1 LKIIFNFAGKTFR
14 GGLSELVDDYF
25 KRIQRYVPAEI
36 IEVKSVKKH
45 SREGVHVV
53 LSPSGKMMSSEAF
66 AKFIGDNLNN
76 STKHLFFYTG
86 APVGHEKEFE
96 KDADLLLSFSKMTF
110 NHQLI
115 RVMLLEQVYRAFTII
130 RGEKYHK

>member
-1 LKIIFNFAGKTFR
+1 MKIIFNFAGRTFK
-14 GGLSELVDDYF
+14 GGISELVDDYF
-25 KRIQRYVPAEI
+25 KRIKRYVPAEI
-36 IEVKSVKKH
+36 IEVKSVKKQT
-45 SREGVHVV
+45 REGVHVV
-53 LSPSGKMMSSEAF
+53 LSPAGKIMSSEAF
-66 AKFIGDNLNN
+66 AEFIRDNLNS
-76 STKHLFFYTG
+76 STKHLYFYTG
-86 APVGHEKEFE
+86 APEGHEMEFE

>member
-1 LKIIFNFAGKTFR
+1 LKIVFNFTGKTFR

-25 KRIQRYVPAEI
+25 KRIKKYVPAEI
-36 IEVKSVKKH
+36 IEVKSIKRQTRDGFH
-45 SREGVHVV
+45 IV
-53 LSPSGKMMSSEAF
+53 LSPAGKMMSSEAF
-66 AKFIGDNLNN
+66 AELIGNSLNN

-86 APVGHEKEFE
+86 APEGHVAEFE
-96 KDADLLLSFSKMTF
+96 KNADLLLSFSKMTF

-115 RVMLLEQVYRAFTII
+115 RVMLLEQVYRAFTIL

>member
-1 LKIIFNFAGKTFR
+1 MKIIFNFAGRTFR
-14 GGLSELVDDYF
+14 GGISELIDDYF
-25 KRIQRYVPAEI
+25 KRIKRYVPAEI
-36 IEVKSVKKH
+36 IEVKSVKKQA
-45 SREGVHVV
+45 REGVHVV

-66 AKFIGDNLNN
+66 AEFIRDNLNS
-76 STKHLFFYTG
+76 STKHLYFYTG
-86 APVGHEKEFE
+86 AAEGHVAEFE
-96 KDADLLLSFSKMTF
+96 KDADILMSFSKMTF

>member
-1 LKIIFNFAGKTFR
+1 MKITFNFAGRTFR

-36 IEVKSVKKH
+36 IEVKSIKKQA
-45 SREGVHVV
+45 RAGVHIV
-53 LSPSGKMMSSEAF
+53 LSPAGKMMSSEAF
-66 AKFIGDNLNN
+66 AEFIRDNLNS

-86 APVGHEKEFE
+86 APEGHEKEFE

>member
-1 LKIIFNFAGKTFR
+1 LKIVFNFAGKTFK
-14 GGLSELVDDYF
+14 GPVSELVDDYF
-25 KRIQRYVPAEI
+25 KRIQRYAPAEI
-36 IEVKSVKKH
+36 IEAKSIKKQ
-45 SREGVHVV
+45 SREGIHIV
-53 LSPSGKMMSSEAF
+53 LSPSGKIMSSESF
-66 AKFIGDNLNN
+66 ARFIEENLN
-76 STKHLFFYTG
+76 SSAKHLFFYTG
-86 APVGHEKEFE
+86 APEGHEKAFE

>member
-1 LKIIFNFAGKTFR
+1 LKIIFNFAGRTFK
-14 GGLSELVDDYF
+14 GGISELVDDYF
-25 KRIQRYVPAEI
+25 KRIKRYAPAEI
-36 IEVKSVKKH
+36 IEVKSVKKQT
-45 SREGVHVV
+45 REGVHVV
-53 LSPSGKMMSSEAF
+53 LSPAGKMMSSEAF
-66 AKFIGDNLNN
+66 AEFIRDNLNS
-76 STKHLFFYTG
+76 STKHLYFYTG
-86 APVGHEKEFE
+86 APEGHIAEFE

>member
-1 LKIIFNFAGKTFR
+1 LKIVFNFAGKTFK
-14 GGLSELVDDYF
+14 GPVSELVDDYM

-36 IEVKSVKKH
+36 IEAKSIRKQT
-45 SREGVHVV
+45 REGIHIV
-53 LSPSGKMMSSEAF
+53 LSPSGQMMSSEAF
-66 AKFIGDNLNN
+66 AEFISNNLNS

-86 APVGHEKEFE
+86 APEGHEKAFE
-96 KDADLLLSFSKMTF
+96 KDAGLLLSFSNMTF